1 MLPTKSNHTK
11 DGCVTTSSNC
21 VIWQGPDLGCIHL
34 CTGDTVSDVI
44 AKLATDLCDILDQTS
59 ITSFDIA
66 CLGAAPAPTNF
77 NALVQLIIDRICALE
92 EGTGG
97 GGGGIIVPGGCPD
110 CPVALPE
117 CLQYTNPATGSLV
130 TQLNLN
136 QYAAF
141 LAGEICK
148 IIADIDTL
156 QETVLQNST
165 DITNLEDR
173 VTVLEV
179 DAERDLVL
187 PNVNISCITGVTQTP
202 LNTAVV
208 RIADELCGL
217 ENILGNNS
225 DLAASILTQCNG
237 LNTSPVLSGTG
248 LMNNIPGWVPTVQNV
263 AESINNL
270 WLTICDMR
278 SAIQTI
284 QLNCCPTLCSTI
296 NVALTITVDTQIN
309 FAFTGTIPTEFFEC
323 NPLGTSFTIVGD
335 GYSGVVPPFL
345 VKPRIGGTYSINIP
359 PGLNVNA
366 DFSVTANLCLQNS
379 EGSECQSVLAYNY
392 TSIIS
397 CPTVTIVPSVTS
409 LVWSFLNATS
419 APIYY
424 KAELFNSAG
433 TTVVSST
440 TISNPA
446 IGTVTQTISGL
457 SASTSYKLRI
467 SYSIDNRTFT
477 QCPFSSIVTLSP
489 GCTEI
494 ETESITTEITFTPN
508 T

>member
-59 ITSFDIA
+59 ITTFDIA

-77 NALVQLIIDRICALE
+77 HDLVQLIIDRICALE

-97 GGGGIIVPGGCPD
+97 GGGGSIVVGGCPD

-117 CLQYTNPATGSLV
+117 CLWFTNDATQSQV
-130 TQLNLN
+130 TSLNLN
-136 QYAAF
+136 EYAAY
-141 LAGEICK
+141 LASKICL
-148 IIADIDTL
+148 IFEQITTL
-156 QETVLQNST
+156 QATVLQNST

-179 DAERDLVL
+179 DATRALVL
-187 PNVNISCITGVTQTP
+187 PNVNINCITGVTQTP

-208 RIADELCGL
+208 LIADELCGL

-237 LNTSPVLSGTG
+237 LNTSPVLSGSG
-248 LMNNIPGWVPTVQNV
+248 LMNNITGWVSSVQNV

-284 QLNCCPTLCSTI
+284 QLNCCQTLCSTI
-296 NVALTITVDTQIN
+296 NVLLTVTVDTQIN
-309 FAFTGTIPTEFFEC
+309 FAFTGNIPAEFFEC

-366 DFSVTANLCLQNS
+366 DFSVTANLCLQNT

-392 TSIIS
+392 TSIIN
-397 CPTVTIVPSVTS
+397 CPTVTILPSVTS
-409 LVWSFLNATS
+409 LVWSFLNAVS

-433 TTVVSST
+433 TTVISTT

-446 IGTVTQTISGL
+446 LGTVTQTISGL
-457 SASTSYKLRI
+457 SANTSYKLRI
-467 SYSIDNRTFT
+467 SYSTDNRNFT
-477 QCPFSSIVTLSP
+477 LCPFSTTVTLSP
-489 GCTEI
+489 GCTAI
-494 ETESITTEITFTPN
+494 TPESITTEIIFTPN